1 MATDPLPRPLSGA
14 PLWAA
19 ITPYLQIARFDHW
32 VKNVFVLPGVVVA
45 LAFEPMPL
53 TVHLLY
59 RLALGLLSVGLVAS
73 SNYVLNEVL
82 DSPFDALH
90 PIKRQRPVP
99 SGKVKVGW
107 AYAEWLLFAA
117 VGVGLATL
125 CGHAFTTTMVAL
137 WVMGCVYN
145 VPPVRS
151 KDLPYIDVLSEA
163 INNPLRLLA
172 GFFIVGPSAIAP
184 ASLLC
189 SYWMVGCYFMA
200 IKRFSEYRML
210 DSDALAASYR
220 KSFKYYSEERLL
232 VSITFY
238 GCAAML
244 FLGAF
249 IVRYKLEL
257 ILSFPLVALVMSS
270 YLAVSFKHD
279 SAAQAPEK
287 LYREG
292 RLMLSVSVCAI
303 VMALLLFVDLPSL
316 HRLFAPTAPVNDV
329 PVYQRRP
336 DVTRE

>member
-1 MATDPLPRPLSGA
+1 MKSDPLSSPLSQSSQREH
-14 PLWAA
+14 PLLA
-19 ITPYLQIARFDHW
+19 YLQIARFDHW

-45 LAFEPMPL
+45 LAFEPVPL
-53 TVHLLY
+53 SVSLLY
-59 RLALGLLSVGLVAS
+59 RLVLGLLSVGLVAS

-82 DSPFDALH
+82 DSPYDALH
-90 PIKRQRPVP
+90 PIKRMRPVP
-99 SGKVKVGW
+99 SGKVKVGY
-107 AYAEWLLFAA
+107 AYVEWLLLAA
-117 VGVGLATL
+117 LGVAIGSL
-125 CGHAFTTTMVAL
+125 CGRAFMFTMIAL
-137 WVMGCVYN
+137 WFMGCVYN

-163 INNPLRLLA
+163 VNNPLRLLA

-210 DSDALAASYR
+210 DSEALAASYR
-220 KSFKYYSEERLL
+220 KSFRYYSEERLL
-232 VSITFY
+232 VAITFY

-287 LYREG
+287 LYRES
-292 RLMLSVSVCAI
+292 RLMLSVTACAA
-303 VMALLLFVDLPSL
+303 VMALLFFTHLPFL
-316 HRLFAPTAPVNDV
+316 HRLFAPTAPVDDV
-329 PVYQRRP
+329 PAYQRHT
-336 DVTRE
+336 D